1 MLQQKNNYGNIIIHF
16 SYFTFCVCA
25 SIFFCLPVLY
35 LFFKMR
41 KFLTLATKKIILEEA
56 YCRRGNIKPTAR
68 KYNVDPANIRRWKKS
83 FRTTEMPTGNKMSN
97 FTLHQGPKPSSEGW
111 TELREFY
118 DNLREQGRLCTVKHL
133 AYEYARIT
141 NSNASMETIFF
152 RVNRWRKRENLVY
165 RRVTHVAQNTRYN
178 QTVIDDFVLYTNEQ
192 ISSGKYSASEIVNM
206 DETNVYFNCFIQF
219 SIVPH

>member
-1 MLQQKNNYGNIIIHF
+1 MVTSLFAYVLAVF
-16 SYFTFCVCA
+16 S
-25 SIFFCLPVLY
+25 LPVLH

-56 YCRRGNIKPTAR
+56 YCREGNIKPTAR